1 MYVQIEELLGIT
13 TSPLAVLDEYRH
25 TIELNRCI
33 GIFVRRV
40 VIGVLIVVHTVFLRV
55 TADVAYRSRVDT
67 GGDVDSITLV
77 GLRIDHAAVVHLL
90 GEDGYR

>member
-55 TADVAYRSRVDT
+55 TADVAHRSRLDT
-67 GGDVDSITLV
+67 GSDVDGVAVI
-77 GLRIDHAAVVHLL
+77 GLGIDHAAVVHLL
-90 GEDGYR
+90 